1 MKLHRFIGD
10 WTLGEEMAIR
20 VAEAE
25 VISQVKNVLRLGR
38 GDQLILADGGG
49 QEALVTITDFGRG
62 YFDTRVEEYR
72 WAKAEGEAETTLY
85 CAVLKKEN
93 FELVVQKATELGVK
107 KIVPI
112 ITERTVKLGLRFDR
126 LAKIAR
132 EASEQSGRGVVP
144 TISEPVEFSSAV
156 ANLPVGTKTV
166 ILEENGQEFS
176 ASIFSEAKSRA
187 IFVGPEGGW
196 TEAEIDQAKAK
207 GLSLAKVC
215 NFTLRAETAA
225 IVASFLLGQQYDN

>member
-49 QEALVTITDFGRG
+49 QEALVTIVDFGHD
-62 YFDTRVEEYR
+62 YFDTKIEEYR
-72 WAKAEGEAETTLY
+72 PAKAENKAETTLY

-93 FELVVQKATELGVK
+93 FEVVVQKATELGVK
-107 KIVPI
+107 KIVPL
-112 ITERTVKLGLRFDR
+112 ITEWTIKLGLRFDR

-144 TISEPVEFSSAV
+144 TIFEPVEFLSAV

-225 IVASFLLGQQYDN
+225 IVASFLLGQ